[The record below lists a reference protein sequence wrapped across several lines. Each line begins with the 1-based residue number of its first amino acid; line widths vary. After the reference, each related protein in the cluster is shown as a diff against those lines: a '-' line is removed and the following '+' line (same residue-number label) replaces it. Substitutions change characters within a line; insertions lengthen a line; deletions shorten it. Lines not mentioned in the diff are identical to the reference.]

1 MTVTCSVDGGT
12 TPSEGS
18 LQARLAIAVLREKVQ
33 RLNSV
38 DRDVVLSLLP
48 RAVGE
53 SEDDADLAIAA
64 IAETIYWSEK

>member
-1 MTVTCSVDGGT
+1 M
-12 TPSEGS
+12 PSEGS